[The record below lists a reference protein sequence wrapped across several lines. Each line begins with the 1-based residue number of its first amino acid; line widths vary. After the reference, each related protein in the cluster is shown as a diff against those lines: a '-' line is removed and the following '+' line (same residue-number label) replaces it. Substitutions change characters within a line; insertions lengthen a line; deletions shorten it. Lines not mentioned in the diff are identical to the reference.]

1 MAHGAGST
9 TALVLLS
16 VKPCCSPAPKTLQST
31 SLHGTA
37 PAVPACLPARVPVQ
51 PPWGAPFP
59 LQSQGCTAGRSWATK
74 AMTQLPKYS
83 LILFLLWVIRLSCQH
98 RGKVLLMPTRLRSL
112 MA

>member
-16 VKPCCSPAPKTLQST
+16 IKPRCSPAPKTLQST
-31 SLHGTA
+31 LLH
-37 PAVPACLPARVPVQ
+37 VPLCPGVCQ

-83 LILFLLWVIRLSCQH
+83 LILFLLWVIRPSCQH
-98 RGKVLLMPTRLRSL
+98 RGKVLLIPTQLCSL